1 MAQNKIEADNLTRK
15 GAGRPKGSQNKT
27 TKAAKEMLA
36 EAAELL
42 GGTTRMVAWAK
53 EDPANERAFW
63 ATMFPKLLPVQV
75 ANPDGET
82 FKTEDTGVGAAKVAA
97 LLDQIAERSREVG

>member
-1 MAQNKIEADNLTRK
+1 MTTSKIKTDNLTNR
-15 GAGRPKGSQNKT
+15 GGRPKGSQNKT

-36 EAAELL
+36 EAADLL
-42 GGTTRMVAWAK
+42 GGTTRIVAWAK

-82 FKTEDTGVGAAKVAA
+82 FKTEDTGAGVAKIAA
-97 LLDQIAERSREVG
+97 LLDQIAERSREAG

>member
-1 MAQNKIEADNLTRK
+1 MTTGKIKTENLTNR
-15 GAGRPKGSQNKT
+15 GGRPKGAQNKT

-36 EAAELL
+36 EAAEKL
-42 GGTTRMVAWAK
+42 GGVDRMVKWAK

-75 ANPDGET
+75 ANADGET
-82 FKTEDTGVGAAKVAA
+82 FKTEDTGAGAAKVAA
-97 LLDQIAERSREVG
+97 LLDQIAERSGKAG